1 MLRLVVPSSSPEHLV
16 IAPQVAA
23 TVVTASADND
33 HLEVEKDRPW
43 AIKILAANLP
53 SCLLA
58 SRAYSCASCRTRL
71 SPDRANRYS
80 RNNSEPPRLK
90 RR

>member
-58 SRAYSCASCRTRL
+58 SRAYSCA
-71 SPDRANRYS
+71 
-80 RNNSEPPRLK
+80 
-90 RR
+90 